1 MNEFWSYARRMLYYR
16 WLIALA
22 IAAAML
28 DAACAFG
35 GITGLLWVV
44 EGLFKEGRSVRDVI
58 DEALLD
64 NPAKAWLDPTPLLA
78 WVPGDPF
85 WGLASVL
92 GVIVVLAVVGS
103 IARYTY
109 ASLAIEVTLRTV
121 KRVRAEAFNRLL
133 HVPISTL
140 SVGGVAD
147 NLSRVVRDSA
157 QLARGLNAVLGK
169 AVRDVLMGG
178 AFLLAAVIINWRLTL
193 VFLIALPLIAVAIR
207 KFGKRI
213 RRASKKA
220 SRQHGELLGALQESL
235 QGLAVVKVHG
245 AEGYERRRFNTI
257 NRRLFK
263 QEMRART
270 ARALSSPVVEL
281 LALIGIV
288 GVTLLAAWLVF
299 RERDAQPADMVKVL
313 AVLAA
318 AGAAMRPLANLNNDL
333 QEAAAAASRVNEVLD
348 LPVEP
353 NTPAVHRQGRTH
365 PLPPHRESI
374 RFREVRY
381 TYPGG
386 ETPAVA
392 DISLTVEHG
401 QSIAIVG
408 PNGSGKTTLL
418 SMLTRLIDPDSGTIL
433 IDGIDISDV
442 SLRSLRDQVAVVT
455 QRAVLFEGTIA
466 DNIAYGRRHR
476 SREAII
482 KAAQAAFA
490 DEFIRDLPRG
500 YDTGLREGGAGLS
513 GGQQQRLCIAR
524 AVLRDPRILILDE
537 ATSQI
542 DADSE
547 AKIAEALS
555 RFQKGRTTFTI
566 AHRLS
571 TVVHA
576 DRIVVM
582 AAGGIVDVGTHEELQ
597 ARCGVYQLLT
607 RTQLAGG
614 VDEMKGA
621 TPDHTNI

>member
-1 MNEFWSYARRMLYYR
+1 MNHFWGYARRMLHYR
-16 WLIALA
+16 GLIALA
-22 IAAAML
+22 IGAALL

-44 EGLFKEGRSVRDVI
+44 EGLFKEGRTVRDVI
-58 DEALLD
+58 DDALVR
-64 NPAKAWLDPTPLLA
+64 NPVRGWIDPTAALA
-78 WVPGDPF
+78 WIPHDAF
-85 WGLASVL
+85 LGLASVL
-92 GVIVVLAVVGS
+92 GLIVVLAVIGS

-109 ASLAIEVTLRTV
+109 ASLSIEVTLRTV
-121 KRVRAEAFNRLL
+121 KRVRREAFNRLI
-133 HVPISTL
+133 HVPVSTL
-140 SVGGVAD
+140 SHGGVAD

-157 QLARGLNAVLGK
+157 QIARGLNAVLGR

-213 RRASKKA
+213 RRASKRA
-220 SRQHGELLGALQESL
+220 SQQHGQLLGALQESL

-263 QEMRART
+263 QEMRARA
-270 ARALSSPVVEL
+270 ARALSSPVIEL
-281 LALIGIV
+281 LALTGIV
-288 GVTLLAAWLVF
+288 GVTLLAAYLVF
-299 RERDAQPADMVKVL
+299 RQKDAQPADMVKVL

-318 AGAAMRPLANLNNDL
+318 AGGSMRPLANLNNDL
-333 QEAAAAASRVNEVLD
+333 QESAAAAQRVDEVLA
-348 LPVEP
+348 LPVEA
-353 NTPAVHRQGRTH
+353 NTAAHNRSREGTK
-365 PLPPHRESI
+365 LAPHREWVLFEDI
-374 RFREVRY
+374 QY
-381 TYPGG
+381 TYPTG
-386 ETPAVA
+386 ETPALAGVTLEA
-392 DISLTVEHG
+392 NHG

-418 SMLTRLIDPDSGTIL
+418 STLTRLIDPDAGRVIV
-433 IDGIDISDV
+433 DGHDIAHV
-442 SLRSLRDQVAVVT
+442 TLRSLRDQIAVVT

-466 DNIAYGRRHR
+466 DNIAYGRRHK
-476 SREAII
+476 SRDAIVEAA
-482 KAAQAAFA
+482 KAAFA
-490 DEFIRDLPRG
+490 DEFIRNLPRG
-500 YDTGLREGGAGLS
+500 YDTKLREGGAGLS

-547 AKIAEALS
+547 AKIARALAQ
-555 RFQKGRTTFTI
+555 FQRGRTTFTI

-576 DRIVVM
+576 DAIVVM
-582 AAGGIVDVGTHEELQ
+582 AAGRIVDIGRHADLQ

-607 RTQLAGG
+607 RTQLTGPA
-614 VDEMKGA
+614 
-621 TPDHTNI
+621 